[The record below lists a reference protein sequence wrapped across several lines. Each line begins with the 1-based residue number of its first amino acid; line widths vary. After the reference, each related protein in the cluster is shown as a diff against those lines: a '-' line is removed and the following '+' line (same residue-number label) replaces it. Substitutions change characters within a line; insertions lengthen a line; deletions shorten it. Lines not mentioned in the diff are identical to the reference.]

1 MQYLSKNEVVKL
13 KLDLMKMDSSLD
25 EVNDKQRNFF
35 RDCNLRLAKINLNLT
50 DFKNSDEDYQFSFNT
65 AMKLIELEGYP
76 LKYELS
82 KLKKNKYDR
91 VNQSITSKYFVILKE
106 LIKSHFN
113 ENQQQQHLS
122 KIEAIKTD
130 VEIYNAKNQIIEEWF
145 KEDDELQYLEILNG
159 KLAELFADI
168 YSISKYPR
176 LTDMDRISLI
186 NELSV
191 ALKATVE
198 EHIHD
203 IERVDAFRSSDDER
217 IKSVPVDEIIMGI

>member
-13 KLDLMKMDSSLD
+13 KLDLMQMDSSLD

-50 DFKNSDEDYQFSFNT
+50 DFKNSTGDYQFSFNT

-82 KLKKNKYDR
+82 KLKKNKYGS
-91 VNQSITSKYFVILKE
+91 VNQLITSKYFVILEE
-106 LIKSHFN
+106 LIKSHFST
-113 ENQQQQHLS
+113 NQQSQYLS
-122 KIEAIKTD
+122 RIKAVKTD
-130 VEIYNAKNQIIEEWF
+130 VEIYNAKNQIIDEWF
-145 KEDDELQYLEILNG
+145 KEDDEFQYFEILNG

-168 YSISKYPR
+168 YSISKYPH
-176 LTDMDRISLI
+176 LKDMDRISLI
-186 NELSV
+186 NELSIT
-191 ALKATVE
+191 LKATVE

-203 IERVDAFRSSDDER
+203 IERVDAIRGSGNED
-217 IKSVPVDEIIMGI
+217 INNAPVDEIIMGI